1 MQNTRS
7 DPSVGSQ
14 GEPMPVLS
22 SSDASNYLSELLP
35 QMANIAR
42 KSKMND
48 VADLILLAAN
58 LTHKSNTDPH

>member
-7 DPSVGSQ
+7 DPSVELHD
-14 GEPMPVLS
+14 EPMPVLS
-22 SSDASNYLSELLP
+22 ANDAANYLSELLP